1 MLKIFKKQNIEEKED
16 PIKDSLQGILLNS
29 YYKDDKLFCV
39 IKTKEGKKR
48 YVVDFSPYF
57 YLTTTGLL
65 SEENKTE
72 IKEKLFL
79 KDLFLDSKENHE
91 FCYRCVFYKV
101 SDLIEIRNKLMNL
114 EINFSYNY
122 KLYEYDIPFIYR
134 FFLEKKISNFR
145 EVSFILN
152 KDNKIIDIKDLGKI
166 DLKDLSTGCFD
177 IEVLVSNTL
186 AFPTPG
192 KDPIISIS
200 YLDSK
205 YNRSVFFLSEK
216 ELSDAKIQEYKKDLE
231 LKDFYNYTNEFD
243 LINGF
248 LDFVKKKDPDIIYTY
263 NGVFDFEYLQ
273 KAYNSHT
280 QKDFIFVNSPL
291 IFTKRPSK
299 RVTLEN
305 IVHMD
310 VYIIL
315 KQLNYLQVFNQPK
328 LDLNTIYTKLTN
340 NSKKELPPKK
350 MREAYL
356 NKEYKKIIE
365 YNLDDVLATQHL
377 AENYQNLVIEM
388 ANYLNAP
395 VLDILNSAAGSL
407 VEKQFIKYYFEH
419 NLLVPNKP
427 SQQEIIE
434 RNKYSFTGGYVKQ
447 PISGIHNNIAVL
459 DFRSYHISILM
470 SYNISPETINCS
482 CCKNID
488 LSLKTSVLGNYICKK
503 KKGFV
508 PIIVDQL
515 LTQRMKNKDLMNTF
529 SKDSKEYSSLY
540 AKQYAQKILLASTYG
555 YMGFSGSR
563 WYSRQVLDI
572 MFFLVRSKIQEVIT
586 DFENLGYLVLYGD
599 TDSCFIQF
607 TNLDKLQ
614 KDLYNISLNLPK
626 DMHLELEEVYM
637 SGIFVKSR
645 DKEKAAKKKYA
656 LLDFNEN
663 LKIKGFEY
671 VRRDWCILVK
681 ETQKE
686 ILKLILKEQDP
697 KKAVIFIQNVI
708 SDLEQK
714 EVPISKLVIQTF
726 LRKSISSYKT
736 KNPVM
741 SAVISAKKL
750 GAKIKTG
757 QLIEYVITEKG
768 ATISE
773 KAKLFEFVKE
783 KEYDSNYYINNQL
796 LPAILPIL
804 DEFNVTKEEL
814 LTSTKQKGIGEFF

>member
-1 MLKIFKKQNIEEKED
+1 MLNIFKKQDIEIKED
-16 PIKDSLQGILLNS
+16 PSQGILLNS
-29 YYKDDKLFCV
+29 YYKENKLFCV
-39 IKTKEGKKR
+39 IKTTEGKKT
-48 YVVDFSPYF
+48 YSINFYPYF
-57 YLTTTGLL
+57 YLATNSLL
-65 SEENKTE
+65 SENEQTE

-79 KDLFLDSKENHE
+79 KDLFLDKKENMQ
-91 FCYRCVFYKV
+91 FCYKCVFYKV
-101 SDLIEIRNKLMNL
+101 SDLVEIRNKLMNL
-114 EINFSYNY
+114 EIDFSFNY
-122 KLYEYDIPFIYR
+122 KLFEYDIPFIYR

-145 EVSFILN
+145 EVSYILN
-152 KDNKIIDIKDLGKI
+152 EKNEIVDIKDLGEI
-166 DLKDLSTGCFD
+166 DLKNLKTGCFD
-177 IEVLVSNTL
+177 IEVLVSKTL
-186 AFPTPG
+186 VFPTPG
-192 KDPIISIS
+192 KDPVISIS
-200 YLDSK
+200 YLDSEFNK
-205 YNRSVFFLSEK
+205 SVFLLSEK
-216 ELSDAKIQEYKKDLE
+216 ELQDFEIQEYKKDLD
-231 LKDFYNYTNEFD
+231 LKDFYSYTNEFD

-248 LDFVKKKDPDIIYTY
+248 LEFVKKKDPDIIYTY

-280 QKDFIFVNSPL
+280 QKEFIFANNSL

-305 IVHMD
+305 ILHMD

-340 NSKKELPPKK
+340 NQKKELPPKD

-356 NKEYKKIIE
+356 NKDYKKIIE
-365 YNLDDVLATQHL
+365 YNLDDVIATQQL
-377 AENYQNLVIEM
+377 AENYQDLVIEM

-419 NLLVPNKP
+419 NLLIPNKP

-447 PISGIHNNIAVL
+447 PISGIHKNIAVL

-482 CCKNID
+482 CCKSID
-488 LSLKTSVLGNYICKK
+488 LSLKTSVLGNYICQK

-515 LTQRMKNKDLMNTF
+515 LTQRMKNKDLMKTF
-529 SKDSKEYSSLY
+529 PKDSKEYKSLY

-563 WYSRQVLDI
+563 WYSRQALEI
-572 MFFLVRSKIQEVIT
+572 MYFLVRSKIQEVIT

-607 TNLDKLQ
+607 TNLDKLHE
-614 KDLYNISLNLPK
+614 DLFKISQNLPK
-626 DMHLELEEVYM
+626 DMHLELEEIYM

-671 VRRDWCILVK
+671 VRHDWCILVK

-697 KKAVIFIQNVI
+697 KKAVIFLQNVI

-714 EVPISKLVIQTF
+714 EVPINKLVIQTF
-726 LRKSISSYKT
+726 LRKSLSSYKT
-736 KNPVM
+736 KNPMM
-741 SAVISAKKL
+741 SAVISAKKQ
-750 GAKIKTG
+750 GVKIKTG

-768 ATISE
+768 STISE
-773 KAKLFEFVKE
+773 KAKLYEFVKE

-804 DEFNVTKEEL
+804 EEFGVTKEEL
-814 LTSTKQKGIGEFF
+814 LTSTKQKGIGDFF